1 MYIILLDL
9 NFSLDDNLTVDLT
22 FDTDIKCKCIGACTN
37 NTMKW
42 FKNGQLLY
50 NNTAKNNN
58 FSSLNYIE
66 VNIISETEQHLKF
79 INGAFFEINGTYGCL
94 VDDLFYKETIV
105 QLPYSPQLT
114 SNLGK
119 FFTNVKA
126 RADLG
131 TNFGLLDS

>member
-1 MYIILLDL
+1 
-9 NFSLDDNLTVDLT
+9 
-22 FDTDIKCKCIGACTN
+22 
-37 NTMKW
+37 MKW

-50 NNTAKNNN
+50 NNTTKNNN
-58 FSSLNYIE
+58 ISSLNYIE

-79 INGAFFEINGTYGCL
+79 IDGAFFEINGTYGCL

-119 FFTNVKA
+119 FFTYIKE
-126 RADLG
+126 RAALSPRG
-131 TNFGLLDS
+131 WGGFKFEN

>member
-1 MYIILLDL
+1 
-9 NFSLDDNLTVDLT
+9 
-22 FDTDIKCKCIGACTN
+22 
-37 NTMKW
+37 MKW

-50 NNTAKNNN
+50 NNTTKNYNI
-58 FSSLNYIE
+58 SSLNYIE

-79 INGAFFEINGTYGCL
+79 IDGAFFEINGTYGCL

-119 FFTNVKA
+119 FFIYVEA
-126 RADLG
+126 RAALG